1 MSGYVKESCRFVS
14 NVRNRVIIML
24 YFGQAKRALGLEKKS
39 RWRGF
44 KQSIFVAL
52 VAMLAQP
59 VHSIR
64 ADQLTPRRGMYEIT
78 VRLEVPHV
86 ERWAVDQTTTICLPT
101 TKSSGEIPVPVL
113 SANNPFAKCA
123 ATNLTT
129 NGATLQYDII
139 CPGRGAAKAHAIYTL
154 AADTFAGRV
163 MMVMGGKNMT
173 MTELQRGRRR
183 GDCGPLELESDQTSP
198 YSRKTPL

>member
-1 MSGYVKESCRFVS
+1 MNFR
-14 NVRNRVIIML
+14 I
-24 YFGQAKRALGLEKKS
+24 LGLPADDFTHFFELS
-39 RWRGF
+39 DIDLATVGGVRRTAARL
-44 KQSIFVAL
+44 QASIFVAL

-59 VHSIR
+59 GSAR
-64 ADQLTPRRGMYEIT
+64 ADQLTPRSGMYEIT
-78 VRLEVPHV
+78 VRLELPHV
-86 ERWAVDQTTTICLPT
+86 ERWAVDQTVTICLPA
-101 TKSSGEIPVPVL
+101 TKGSGEIPVPVL

-198 YSRKTPL
+198 YGRKRPR